1 MLPSGLIF
9 DGKTIYGIPT
19 DNYPLSTKFYA
30 NYLDYSNVSAEII
43 CTNNILVDASFADDL
58 QYINGIGVV
67 SYHIETKQQEMP
79 EFYTPEVPYIVSG
92 ESDNFSGYGW
102 LYNTENIL
110 ADINEDYS
118 ESRYSPISSFQR
130 NKDTDGNIFYYSSV
144 MIPITCNYTGVSGIL
159 SGTLEYNSVTHKDY
173 ICYGYMSGYLCHINN
188 MNKQILVDAY
198 CTGKMES
205 NEGITNSYYLKTLSR
220 NMRRIKLY
228 AFT

>member
-9 DGKTIYGIPT
+9 DGNTIYGIPT

-43 CTNNILVDASFADDL
+43 CANNILVDASFADDL
-58 QYINGIGVV
+58 PYINGIGVV

-92 ESDNFSGYGW
+92 IVSGEYDNFSAYGW
-102 LYNTENIL
+102 LYNTENII
-110 ADINEDYS
+110 ADINEYYP
-118 ESRYSPISSFQR
+118 ENKYSPISSFQR
-130 NKDTDGNIFYYSSV
+130 DKENNLYYKSV
-144 MIPITCNYTGVSGIL
+144 MIPVTCQYTGVSGIL
-159 SGTLEYNSVTHKDY
+159 SGTLEYNSETHNDY

-198 CTGKMES
+198 CTGKMEY
-205 NEGITNSYYLKTLSR
+205 NKGITNSYYLKTLSR
-220 NMRRIKLY
+220 NVC
-228 AFT
+228 

>member
-9 DGKTIYGIPT
+9 DGNTISGIPT
-19 DNYPLSTKFYA
+19 DNYPLSTTFYA
-30 NYLDYSNVSAEII
+30 NYSNYPNISAEII
-43 CTNNILVDASFADDL
+43 CTNNILVGTSFADDL

-79 EFYTPEVPYIVSG
+79 EFYTPAVPYIVSG
-92 ESDNFSGYGW
+92 IVSGETDNFSAYGW

-110 ADINEDYS
+110 ADINESYS
-118 ESRYSPISSFQR
+118 NIEDSPISAFQR
-130 NKDTDGNIFYYSSV
+130 DKDANNKILYYKSV
-144 MIPITCNYTGVSGIL
+144 MIPVTCNYTGVSGIL
-159 SGTLEYNSVTHKDY
+159 SGTLEYNSGTHDDY

-205 NEGITNSYYLKTLSR
+205 NKGIQNSYYLKTLSR
-220 NMRRIKLY
+220 NVC
-228 AFT
+228 

>member
-9 DGKTIYGIPT
+9 DGNIISGIPT
-19 DNYPLSTKFYA
+19 DNYPLSTKFYV

-43 CTNNILVDASFADDL
+43 CANNILVDASFADDL
-58 QYINGIGVV
+58 PYINGIGVV

-92 ESDNFSGYGW
+92 EYDNFSAYGW
-102 LYNTENIL
+102 LYNAENII
-110 ADINEDYS
+110 ADINEYYP
-118 ESRYSPISSFQR
+118 ENKYSPISSFQR
-130 NKDTDGNIFYYSSV
+130 DKENKLYYKSV
-144 MIPITCNYTGVSGIL
+144 MIPVTCNYTGVSGIL
-159 SGTLEYNSVTHKDY
+159 SGTLEYNSGTHNDY

-205 NEGITNSYYLKTLSR
+205 NKGIINSYYLKTLSR
-220 NMRRIKLY
+220 NVC
-228 AFT
+228 